1 MYAVIAASGEGGGT
15 GRGRFHGEIT
25 APMTG
30 HFGDWANLLLRW
42 IHLIA
47 GIAWI
52 GSSFYFIWLDRA
64 LNAPARPRPG
74 VEGELWMVHSGGFYQ
89 TEKRRPG
96 PGEMPAVLH
105 WFKWEAMLTWIS
117 GIALLVLVYYLSD
130 AYLLDV
136 TVSGIGRGT
145 ATALGIALLIVG
157 WIVYDA
163 LWRSPVAAS
172 GGGGSVAVAISLALL
187 AGVTFASCR
196 LLSGRAA
203 YMHVGA
209 LLGTVMVA
217 NVWMRILPAQ
227 QEMIDAARA
236 GRQPDF
242 ALGERAKRRSV
253 HNSYMTFPLLFIM
266 LSTHYPATYAS
277 PVNWLVLLL
286 LFVAGAAVRHAMI
299 GRGAAA
305 RWALVPAAGALAAAV
320 FFSTPQ
326 TAATSI
332 GTADAVPSFAAV
344 RAVVVQRCLPCHSRF
359 PSDPTFGAAPA
370 GVAFDTPESITHFAE
385 RIRVRAVET
394 QTMPLANKTGMTPE
408 ERELLGRWIAAGAP
422 LR

>member
-1 MYAVIAASGEGGGT
+1 
-15 GRGRFHGEIT
+15 
-25 APMTG
+25 MTG
-30 HFGDWANLLLRW
+30 LLGDWANLLLRW
-42 IHLIA
+42 THFIA

-64 LNAPARPRPG
+64 LGAPAPARPG

-117 GIALLVLVYYLSD
+117 GIALLVLVYYLSG
-130 AYLLDV
+130 AYLLDPA
-136 TVSGIGRGT
+136 VSSIGRGT
-145 ATALGIALLIVG
+145 ATALGIGLLVVG
-157 WIVYDA
+157 WVVYDL
-163 LWRSPVAAS
+163 LWRSPLAADPRAWMA
-172 GGGGSVAVAISLALL
+172 SVISMVLL
-187 AGVTFASCR
+187 AAVTIVSCR

-209 LLGTVMVA
+209 LLGTLMVA

-227 QEMIDAARA
+227 RAMIDATKA

-242 ALGERAKRRSV
+242 TLGERAKRRSV

-266 LSTHYPATYAS
+266 VSNHYPRTYAS
-277 PVNWLVLLL
+277 PLNWLVLLL
-286 LFVAGAAVRHAMI
+286 LCVAGAAARHAMI
-299 GRGAAA
+299 GHGAAA
-305 RWALVPAAGALAAAV
+305 RWALAPAAAALAAAV

-326 TAATSI
+326 AAATPI
-332 GTADAVPSFAAV
+332 MATDAVPSFAVV

-359 PSDPTFGAAPA
+359 PSDSTFGAAPPPA
-370 GVAFDTPESITHFAE
+370 GVAFDTPESVARLAE

-394 QTMPLANKTGMTPE
+394 QTMPLANKTGMTHD
-408 ERELLGRWIAAGAP
+408 ERALLARWIAAGAP